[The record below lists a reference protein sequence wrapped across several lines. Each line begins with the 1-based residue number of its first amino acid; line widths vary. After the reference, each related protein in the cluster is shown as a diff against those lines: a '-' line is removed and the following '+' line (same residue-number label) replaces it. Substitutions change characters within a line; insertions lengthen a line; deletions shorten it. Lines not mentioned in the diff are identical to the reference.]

1 MTNRSRRCATGV
13 GLLLLHFNAHAAED
27 AFGRLA
33 DIDFPRNERIAFVEE
48 QKTRLLRSPMELRG
62 EVWLEDDGTMVMRV
76 LEPYLEE
83 RRIEA
88 KQLVLIRPPR
98 RSNQGPAEAI
108 ATAPRRSTPLDPSR
122 GTHLA
127 LWAAVQVLSQDD
139 DALRT
144 RFTASWLDRE
154 SDDAPSTWGVELT
167 PRDEAGR
174 RHLRSIRLYGRANS
188 LGRIRTE
195 HGANRWRDMRLLQ

>member
-1 MTNRSRRCATGV
+1 M
-13 GLLLLHFNAHAAED
+13 LLYLDAHAAED

-33 DIDFPRNERIAFVEE
+33 GIDFPRNERIAFVEE

-88 KQLVLIRPPR
+88 EQLVLIRPPR
-98 RSNQGPAEAI
+98 RSKQNPVDAI
-108 ATAPRRSTPLDPSR
+108 ANAPRRTTPLDPSR

-127 LWAAVQVLSQDD
+127 LWAAVQVLSQDA

-144 RFTASWLDRE
+144 RFAASWLDRG
-154 SDDAPSTWGVELT
+154 SDDTPTRWAVQLT
-167 PRDEAGR
+167 PRDEALQ
-174 RHLRSIRLYGRANS
+174 RHLRSIRLYGRSNS
-188 LGRIRTE
+188 LGRIRTD
-195 HGANRWRDMRLLQ
+195 HGANRWRDMRLIE